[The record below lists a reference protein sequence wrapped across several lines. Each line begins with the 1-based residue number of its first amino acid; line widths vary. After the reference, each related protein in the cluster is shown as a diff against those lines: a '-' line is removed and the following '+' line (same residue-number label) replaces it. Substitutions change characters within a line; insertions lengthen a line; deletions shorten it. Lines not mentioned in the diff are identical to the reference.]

1 MHIKLCETEHPD
13 VDANRLREIMIKLLE
28 YPGPDRVILELDA
41 DGIVTRMEAPYTT
54 STSEQALYTDLVE
67 LLGSGSIEV
76 KEGASDLQ

>member
-1 MHIKLCETEHPD
+1 
-13 VDANRLREIMIKLLE
+13 MIKLLE